1 MGRKLTEMEEQ
12 EKLRGL
18 SNLDLKKVSDNR
30 LIMLALAR
38 FMKAQGFE
46 DEALIGE
53 LYRRGQG

>member
-18 SNLDLKKVSDNR
+18 SDLDLKKVSDNR

-38 FMKAQGFE
+38 FMKSQGFE
-46 DEALIGE
+46 DEVLIGE
-53 LYRRGQG
+53 LHRRGQG